1 MFQDL
6 RFGLRTLL
14 KTPGFTLAAVLTL
27 GLGIGANTSIY
38 TVIDGVL
45 LHPVAFPD
53 SDRLVRIYQKFNR
66 EDKNSVSFPN
76 LLDWQRRAQ
85 SFEGLAGYRGD
96 GFTLTGRGE
105 PEQVMASMVSE
116 NFFSVLRVQPVI

>member
-1 MFQDL
+1 
-6 RFGLRTLL
+6 
-14 KTPGFTLAAVLTL
+14 
-27 GLGIGANTSIY
+27 
-38 TVIDGVL
+38 
-45 LHPVAFPD
+45 
-53 SDRLVRIYQKFNR
+53 KFNR

-116 NFFSVLRVQPVI
+116 NFFSVLRVQPVIGRTFTKDEDQRGGRRVVMLGEDFWKRRFAGDPRVLGQTLTLDGRD